1 MCTGTAAEP
10 AQPLITQ
17 FDRGAP
23 KCSATFPSLADFR
36 AKVPA
41 FEAHGQQL
49 TGDARSIFTVPDL
62 RRYDLRRPLPAS
74 GRVAMP
80 EAVRQ
85 LLGWNDKQAAW
96 TVGAYP
102 TD

>member
-1 MCTGTAAEP
+1 M
-10 AQPLITQ
+10 ITQ
-17 FDRGAP
+17 FDRGSP
-23 KCSATFPSLADFR
+23 KCSAAFASLADFR
-36 AKVPA
+36 AKVPG

-49 TGDARSIFTVPDL
+49 TGDARSIFTAPDL
-62 RRYDLRRPLPAS
+62 HRYELRRPLPAS

-85 LLGWNDKQAAW
+85 LLGWNDKQAAS

-102 TD
+102 ADRAGVTPAR